1 MRKFMVYG
9 HYTEPYTWKLAR
21 IDTDVS
27 IRSKEAAVKWAKQTF
42 HRAFVANVVEI
53 KPAGKETV

>member
-1 MRKFMVYG
+1 MVYG

-21 IDTDVS
+21 IDREVS

-42 HRAFVANVVEI
+42 HRAFVTGVVEI
-53 KPAGKETV
+53 KPTGKETV